1 MSRWSDLSAL
11 GERLE
16 ATSRLDRL
24 ADPIKRAVDR
34 ALPNGPTADVL
45 HGVWLGHPLH
55 PLLTD
60 LPIGF
65 WTSSFVLDLGGR
77 RASGAST
84 AMVAA
89 GVACALPT
97 AAAGLADWRDLNRPE
112 RRTGVVHALTNTAAT
127 ALYLA
132 SLSARLRGRWRRGV
146 ALGMAGATA
155 ATIGGFLGGH
165 LSYRRAAG
173 VNHVTD
179 AADPGDWTD
188 VSPSPA
194 GSAPLDVVD
203 LVGTPLIVEPD
214 AEVALAARCSHLGGP
229 LQDGDVDG
237 GCVRCPWHASTFD
250 LGDGAVVRGPATAPQ
265 PAYAV
270 RQGPTGKQVRRR
282 SRGPAPHRR

>member
-1 MSRWSDLSAL
+1 MKRWPDLSAL

-16 ATSRLDRL
+16 ATSPLDRL

-34 ALPNGPTADVL
+34 VLPNGPTADAL

-77 RASGAST
+77 RTRSAST

-112 RRTGVVHALTNTAAT
+112 RRTGVVHALANTAAT

-132 SLSARLRGRWRRGV
+132 SLSARLRGRWGRGV

-155 ATIGGFLGGH
+155 ATVGGFLGGH

-179 AADPGDWTD
+179 APEFDDWTD

-203 LVGTPLIVEPD
+203 LDGTPLVVEPD

-229 LQDGDVDG
+229 LEDGDVAG
-237 GCVRCPWHASTFD
+237 GCVRCPWHGSTFD
-250 LGDGAVVRGPATAPQ
+250 LRDGAVARGPATAPQ
-265 PAYAV
+265 PAYEV
-270 RQGPTGKQVRRR
+270 RQGPNGKQVRSR
-282 SRGPAPHRR
+282 SRAR